1 MQPFSTFL
9 HFIFFE
15 DFSFFF
21 LFIHYVFWFFSTGF
35 DGSFVELDDQGL
47 PLEIQYPV
55 SFSIAIFTRVWM
67 Y

>member
-9 HFIFFE
+9 YFIFFE
-15 DFSFFF
+15 DFFF
-21 LFIHYVFWFFSTGF
+21 LFVHYVFKFFSTSF

-55 SFSIAIFTRVWM
+55 SFSIVIFTRVWM